1 MSRKHRGRNRQI
13 DRDEAPRGVDALP
26 SRHEMIRALERVAAE
41 WREKV
46 RIFTQQ
52 TRVLQEVC
60 GKRDWAPEF
69 AIAYECQTER
79 LRYAKS
85 HLERLEIDLSELY
98 SGATKGWP
106 LRNEVFASER

>member
-1 MSRKHRGRNRQI
+1 MSRKHRGQNRQI
-13 DRDEAPRGVDALP
+13 DRNEAPRGVDALP
-26 SRHEMIRALERVAAE
+26 SRYEMIRALERLQRE
-41 WREKV
+41 WQGKV

-52 TRVLQEVC
+52 ARVLQEVC

-79 LRYAKS
+79 LRYAKKQV
-85 HLERLEIDLSELY
+85 ERLEVDLSELY

-106 LRNEVFASER
+106 LRHEGAFR